1 MATMEEME
9 RDGKLAEA
17 ELAEKM
23 KDAEFAKAARTIAG
37 FIRKW
42 YLKAG
47 YKRLCKA
54 LLNATK

>member
-1 MATMEEME
+1 MATIDEME

-17 ELAEKM
+17 ELVEKM
-23 KDAEFAKAARTIAG
+23 KDAEFAKAARTVAG
-37 FIRKW
+37 WLRKW